1 METTTNQVIAGSM
14 SDLIEDLILNSIVR
28 EEAGA
33 STMKPFSQREVSITL
48 TGAEWTAILARL
60 LLHELSAEG
69 ERVYLDAVA
78 KMQVQLLDASKS

>member
-1 METTTNQVIAGSM
+1 
-14 SDLIEDLILNSIVR
+14 
-28 EEAGA
+28 
-33 STMKPFSQREVSITL
+33 MKPFSQREVSVTL

>member
-48 TGAEWTAILARL
+48 TGAEWTAILTRL
-60 LLHELSAEG
+60 RSSTASA
-69 ERVYLDAVA
+69 
-78 KMQVQLLDASKS
+78 ASSSIAPMSN